1 MSRYYYYN
9 TDLAVNLNQIVSDII
24 FTRTSERFRIKNSGL
39 IGIANS
45 SPSGLFDISG
55 SIAVQNNGIVLLNNS
70 TNGATRGLTQGITS
84 NEILGISAMS
94 FTSAGNTTAGADAG
108 QLRVSAGGATNTI
121 HKTYIDFY
129 GYASRY
135 ISFVVYGGE
144 KMRIIDGFYNG
155 IGIATSGVTSGSI
168 LDINGV
174 TTLRGNIL
182 PRTTSSA
189 NIGSTSLFFNNLY
202 CNQLYLSGF
211 LSRGAPV
218 TKTLDFSVG
227 ANENWIICNGS
238 GVINVTLPNASL
250 NIGREIMFKN
260 IANQAVNSASSNVY
274 PLNSST
280 LGNLILNSSA
290 GSTATLVS
298 DGTNWVRMQ

>member
-24 FTRTSERFRIKNSGL
+24 FTTTSERFRIKNSGL

-84 NEILGISAMS
+84 NEILGISSMN

-121 HKTYIDFY
+121 HKTYIDFNGY
-129 GYASRY
+129 GVRF

-144 KMRIIDGFYNG
+144 KMRIIDG

-218 TKTLDFSVG
+218 TKTSSFSVG

-238 GVINVTLPNASL
+238 ASITVTLPTASSP
-250 NIGREIMFKN
+250 NVGREIMFKN
-260 IANQAVNSASSNVY
+260 IANQTVISASSNVY
-274 PLNSST
+274 SLNSNT